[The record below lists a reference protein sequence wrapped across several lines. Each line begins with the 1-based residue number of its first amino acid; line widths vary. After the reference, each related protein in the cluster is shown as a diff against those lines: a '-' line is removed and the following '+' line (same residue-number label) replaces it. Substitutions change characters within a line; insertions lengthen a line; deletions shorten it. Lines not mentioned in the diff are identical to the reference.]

1 MTWIALLFAPI
12 PPVLLTYF
20 LTRKKIQEVHVLV
33 NSQLTEA
40 LNRIV
45 QLELEVAQH
54 HNREGV
60 KTRRDD

>member
-1 MTWIALLFAPI
+1 MTWLAVLIAPI
-12 PPVLLTYF
+12 PPILLTYF
-20 LTRKKIQEVHVLV
+20 LTRRKIQEVHVLV

-45 QLELEVAQH
+45 QLELEVARH
-54 HNREGV
+54 HNRDGV